1 MNQNVNSKL
10 SHFIDDAIAFEVEV
24 SCENFELQINEALDR
39 RESPRNHARLMEHAA
54 DCSDCEQILHEY
66 VSVDDSLKLLKGEIE
81 EILARGPAQP
91 QRRSRFKTIAAV
103 GTAALLLLISLRFIP
118 GPSINS
124 NVAFLSPPVSDPLL
138 EDVVEHLV
146 KSHAELDGSVKP
158 MGDAVSISAQSVEFP
173 SNRSMTPFEMELRAS
188 LAREMAALNMS
199 IDEAAWE
206 AFFADNFDQLA
217 PMIRYSSVIPGVR
230 PMQGTVNMTL
240 EFIRR
245 AFATPSDAG
254 PRVRDVDPD
263 LGRLFLRRGMLS
275 AA

>member
-54 DCSDCEQILHEY
+54 DCSACEQVLHEY

-81 EILARGPAQP
+81 EILARGPDQP
-91 QRRSRFKTIAAV
+91 QRHARFKTIAAI
-103 GTAALLLLISLRFIP
+103 GAAALLLLISLRFIP
-118 GPSINS
+118 GQSINP
-124 NVAFLSPPVSDPLL
+124 NVAFVAPPVSDPLL
-138 EDVVEHLV
+138 EDVVEQMV
-146 KSHAELDGSVKP
+146 KSHAEFDGSVEPIDGTMAGSTQHVGFASNLAMASFKK
-158 MGDAVSISAQSVEFP
+158 DLRSA
-173 SNRSMTPFEMELRAS
+173 
-188 LAREMAALNMS
+188 LALEMAALNMS

-245 AFATPSDAG
+245 AMASPSDTG
-254 PRVRDVDPD
+254 PQVLEVDPD
-263 LGRLFLRRGMLS
+263 LGRLYLRRGMLS